1 MKVKASG
8 MERMFGMSPNGIRLY
23 EKQGVI
29 RPQREES
36 GYRTYG
42 VTELLAMGFGVQYRR
57 YGFTLPQTASLMDG
71 GDAAEQLSAL
81 RTRTD
86 EMELEIERM
95 MRERKS
101 LKTQIARA
109 ERAQRLMDACETDV
123 KPAMYFLATRRDE
136 QFVCGDADALIGG
149 WVERYAPH
157 LSAALLLDGP
167 YMTRE
172 DFDRTPLS
180 GAAVDAEVALELGL
194 MPSQHMTYLPPKR
207 CVVTGVRM
215 EDAHADLSGPVAR
228 VRGYAQA
235 QGIGLQGGGMI
246 RWLQCLRE
254 GDTLVTTG
262 LLYAPLLEDEARAG
276 EMK

>member
-81 RTRTD
+81 RARTD

-95 MRERKS
+95 MRER
-101 LKTQIARA
+101 
-109 ERAQRLMDACETDV
+109 
-123 KPAMYFLATRRDE
+123 
-136 QFVCGDADALIGG
+136 
-149 WVERYAPH
+149 
-157 LSAALLLDGP
+157 
-167 YMTRE
+167 
-172 DFDRTPLS
+172 
-180 GAAVDAEVALELGL
+180 
-194 MPSQHMTYLPPKR
+194 
-207 CVVTGVRM
+207 
-215 EDAHADLSGPVAR
+215 
-228 VRGYAQA
+228 
-235 QGIGLQGGGMI
+235 
-246 RWLQCLRE
+246 
-254 GDTLVTTG
+254 
-262 LLYAPLLEDEARAG
+262 
-276 EMK
+276 